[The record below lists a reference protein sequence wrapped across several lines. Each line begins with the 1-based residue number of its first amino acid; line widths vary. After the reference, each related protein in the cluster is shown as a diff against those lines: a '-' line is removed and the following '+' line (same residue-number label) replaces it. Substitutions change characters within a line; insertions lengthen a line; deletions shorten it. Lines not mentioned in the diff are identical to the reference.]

1 MASHGLACSDNTL
14 LCFSHRPILMV
25 FPISSCDLQIE
36 PSRRAKTRVKP
47 FCLGPHHRERQ
58 TWNLA
63 ASTSP
68 KYFGSFCEQSPLKK
82 KEKKTRLFSRRNLIS
97 RIFKFLSFLHL
108 RFLIF
113 FFTSLLLFRISH
125 VPEGFFLEIPFL
137 TASVNTNQI
146 VKLSL
151 SNLGLD
157 ITWCVSFYLS
167 IILLWSL
174 GFSNVLV
181 LSQKRRVWSKS
192 RTSHEKSKVQLKI
205 DS

>member
-1 MASHGLACSDNTL
+1 MASHGLVCSDNTL

-82 KEKKTRLFSRRNLIS
+82 RKKNEA
-97 RIFKFLSFLHL
+97 FLSSQLDPKNFQVSFVLTSS
-108 RFLIF
+108 FLIF
-113 FFTSLLLFRISH
+113 FFLPCFFSGFHTYPKVFFRNTLLDSL
-125 VPEGFFLEIPFL
+125 V
-137 TASVNTNQI
+137 VNANQI

-192 RTSHEKSKVQLKI
+192 RTSHEKSKVLLKI
-205 DS
+205 NS